1 MGYLKRQGDVPTVSY
16 FASVTGPDSNKDC
29 WWNHDVAVFGESAL
43 KFGGYCWWNHDE
55 VVVVDAVAAFVA
67 VVSTVER
74 HWRNPYEA
82 AGRALVANID
92 ERYLRKPDA
101 VVFGETVPRA
111 EDCFPGN
118 EIPC

>member
-1 MGYLKRQGDVPTVSY
+1 M
-16 FASVTGPDSNKDC
+16 
-29 WWNHDVAVFGESAL
+29 AVLGESAQ

-55 VVVVDAVAAFVA
+55 VVVVVDAVAGFVA
-67 VVSTVER
+67 VASTVER
-74 HWRNPYEA
+74 HWRNLDEV
-82 AGRALVANID
+82 AGIALVANID

-101 VVFGETVPRA
+101 VVFGEAVPRA